1 MGVVAL
7 WRAQGGL
14 HISKLETDCPQV
26 KAAFF
31 GWVIFLSFLAMNHDQ
46 LSIDN

>member
-14 HISKLETDCPQV
+14 PISRLKTDCPQV
-26 KAAFF
+26 KAAFLI
-31 GWVIFLSFLAMNHDQ
+31 GSFFQFPCDEL
-46 LSIDN
+46 

>member
-14 HISKLETDCPQV
+14 PISRLETDCPQV

-31 GWVIFLSFLAMNHDQ
+31 WLGHFFQFSCDE
-46 LSIDN
+46 S